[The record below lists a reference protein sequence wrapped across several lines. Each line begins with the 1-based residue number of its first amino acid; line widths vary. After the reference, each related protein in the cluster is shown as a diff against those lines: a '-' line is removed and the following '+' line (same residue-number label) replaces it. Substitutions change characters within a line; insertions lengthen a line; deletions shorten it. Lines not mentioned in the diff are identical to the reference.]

1 MIGGIGV
8 DVISISR
15 IKKAVEKGGEHFL
28 RKVFSEGELE
38 YFSRS
43 GFSYERLA
51 GRFAAKEAVFK
62 ALGEVDRRRLGW
74 RSIEIEDD
82 GSGVKVVVND
92 ELRRLLEEKRAK
104 GILLSLSHDR
114 ASDVAVAVALL
125 LK

>member
-1 MIGGIGV
+1 M

-74 RSIEIEDD
+74 SSIEIEDD